1 MLGGSQFLFYG
12 WFFSFWNNDEATMI
26 PSRPG
31 FSTVR
36 RAVRMMP
43 CVRGGGGGETP
54 NFQKAPHC
62 CVKGGKDIQDSFS
75 MR

>member
-1 MLGGSQFLFYG
+1 
-12 WFFSFWNNDEATMI
+12 MI

-31 FSTVR
+31 FSTVS

-43 CVRGGGGGETP
+43 CVRGGGPGGTP